1 MNDSEPPAVHPSPVR
16 EAEVLSDLPARL
28 AQLAHDGA
36 AAAVATVVSRRAPV
50 SAQVGDKALIHEN
63 GHMEGFVGGA
73 CSREIVRRQAL
84 LALQGGQARLV
95 RIVPGASAQG
105 AEHAFAERVT
115 VPMNCASEGESEVFI
130 EPLLPPRLLI
140 VVGRTPVAQAI
151 ATHARLMG
159 DRVWRVLD
167 DDETQGHTDGPDA
180 VGLGELSARLG
191 ALPESARSRV
201 RCVVASQGHYDETA
215 IETLL
220 RAQPNPVGLLASRRR
235 AATVRETLQM
245 LSGFTEADLGRIRA
259 PVGLALGA
267 RTPHEVAVSVLAEL
281 VQLDRMAQA
290 QGQQETASGAAA
302 QEASSA
308 SSKSAAPPASA
319 PSSSAPPPSA
329 PAASAPPSSL
339 LSQVMSLPALPV
351 AQAGT
356 STSTSTDP
364 VCGMSVTLP
373 ARHTAELDGVTYAFC
388 CPHCKARFLKD
399 PAAYLSA

>member
-1 MNDSEPPAVHPSPVR
+1 MNDSEPPSVHPSPVR

-28 AQLAHDGA
+28 AQLTHDGA
-36 AAAVATVVSRRAPV
+36 AVAVATVVSRRAPV
-50 SAQVGDKALIHEN
+50 SAQVGDKALIHED

-167 DDETQGHTDGPDA
+167 DDETRDHSEGPDA
-180 VGLGELSARLG
+180 VGLGELAARLG
-191 ALPESARSRV
+191 ALPDSARSRV

-245 LSGFTEADLGRIRA
+245 LSGFTEAELGRIRA

-281 VQLDRMAQA
+281 VQLDRMATVA
-290 QGQQETASGAAA
+290 GETGAGETAPAAGGQDTPPAGAGGAAPSTA
-302 QEASSA
+302 PPTT
-308 SSKSAAPPASA
+308 APPAA
-319 PSSSAPPPSA
+319 
-329 PAASAPPSSL
+329 L
-339 LSQVMSLPALPV
+339 LSQVMGLSARPV
-351 AQAGT
+351 AAAG
-356 STSTSTDP
+356 TSTDP
-364 VCGMSVTLP
+364 VCGMTVTLP
-373 ARHTAELDGVTYAFC
+373 AKHTAELDGVSYAFC

>member
-1 MNDSEPPAVHPSPVR
+1 MTDSEPPAVHPSPVR

-28 AQLAHDGA
+28 AQLAHDGVPV
-36 AAAVATVVSRRAPV
+36 AVATVVSRKAPV
-50 SAQVGDKALIHEN
+50 SAQVGDKALIHEG

-73 CSREIVRRQAL
+73 CSSEIVRRQAL

-130 EPLLPPRLLI
+130 EPLLPPRVLI

-151 ATHARLMG
+151 ATHARLTG

-180 VGLGELSARLG
+180 VGLGELAARLG
-191 ALPESARSRV
+191 ALPESARARV

-220 RAQPNPVGLLASRRR
+220 RAQPNPVGLLASRKR
-235 AATVRETLQM
+235 AATLRETLQM
-245 LSGFTEADLGRIRA
+245 LGGFSEAELGRVRA

-267 RTPHEVAVSVLAEL
+267 RTPHEVALSVLAEL
-281 VQLDRMAQA
+281 VQLDRSGKEA
-290 QGQQETASGAAA
+290 GERVPASEAAEPLRA
-302 QEASSA
+302 GSQND
-308 SSKSAAPPASA
+308 APPVS
-319 PSSSAPPPSA
+319 P
-329 PAASAPPSSL
+329 
-339 LSQVMSLPALPV
+339 LSQVMGLPALPV
-351 AQAGT
+351 TQAD
-356 STSTSTDP
+356 TSTDP

-373 ARHTAELDGVTYAFC
+373 SKHTAEQGGVSYAFC
-388 CPHCKARFLKD
+388 CPHCKAKFLKE
-399 PAAYLSA
+399 PAAYLAT

>member
-1 MNDSEPPAVHPSPVR
+1 MNDPEPPAVHPRPVR

-36 AAAVATVVSRRAPV
+36 AVAVATVVSRRAPV
-50 SAQVGDKALIHEN
+50 SAQVGDKALIHEG

-130 EPLLPPRLLI
+130 EPLLPARLLV
-140 VVGRTPVAQAI
+140 VVGRTPVAHAI
-151 ATHARLMG
+151 AAHARLMG
-159 DRVWRVLD
+159 DHVWRVLD
-167 DDETQGHTDGPDA
+167 DDETQDHGDGPDA
-180 VGLGELSARLG
+180 VGLGELAARLG

-220 RAQPNPVGLLASRRR
+220 RAQPNPVGLLASHRR
-235 AATVRETLQM
+235 AATLRETLQM
-245 LSGFTEADLGRIRA
+245 LGGFKDAELGRIRA

-281 VQLDRMAQA
+281 VQLDRLGKGERA
-290 QGQQETASGAAA
+290 
-302 QEASSA
+302 
-308 SSKSAAPPASA
+308 PASEA
-319 PSSSAPPPSA
+319 PQVPPSA
-329 PAASAPPSSL
+329 SHNAGSPTAL
-339 LSQVMSLPALPV
+339 LSQVTNLPVLPA
-351 AQAGT
+351 AGAET
-356 STSTSTDP
+356 SIDP
-364 VCGMSVTLP
+364 VCGMTVTLP
-373 ARHTAELDGVTYAFC
+373 ARHTAEQGGVSYAFC
-388 CPHCKARFLKD
+388 CPHCRARFLKD
-399 PAAYLSA
+399 SAAYLAT

>member
-1 MNDSEPPAVHPSPVR
+1 MTDSEPPAVHPSPVR
-16 EAEVLSDLPARL
+16 EAEVLQGLPARL

-36 AAAVATVVSRRAPV
+36 AVAVATVVSRTAPV
-50 SAQVGDKALIHEN
+50 SAQVGDKALIHAD
-63 GHMEGFVGGA
+63 GRMEGFVGGA

-167 DDETQGHTDGPDA
+167 DDETKGHTDGPDA
-180 VGLGELSARLG
+180 VALGELAARLG

-215 IETLL
+215 LETLL

-245 LSGFTEADLGRIRA
+245 LSGFSEAELGRIRA

-267 RTPHEVAVSVLAEL
+267 RTPHEVALSVLAEL
-281 VQLDRMAQA
+281 VQLDRVGKEAGERMPAS
-290 QGQQETASGAAA
+290 ETAEPRRAES
-302 QEASSA
+302 QD
-308 SSKSAAPPASA
+308 AAPPAS
-319 PSSSAPPPSA
+319 
-329 PAASAPPSSL
+329 L
-339 LSQVMSLPALPV
+339 LSPVMGLPSLPV
-351 AQAGT
+351 VEAGT
-356 STSTSTDP
+356 SIDP
-364 VCGMSVTLP
+364 VCGMTVTLP
-373 ARHTAELDGVTYAFC
+373 AKHTAELDGHSYAFC

-399 PAAYLSA
+399 PAAYLTT